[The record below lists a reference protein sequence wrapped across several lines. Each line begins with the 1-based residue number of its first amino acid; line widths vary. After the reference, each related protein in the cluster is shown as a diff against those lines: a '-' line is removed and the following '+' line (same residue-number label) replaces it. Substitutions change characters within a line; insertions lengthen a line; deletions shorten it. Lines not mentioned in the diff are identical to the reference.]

1 MDKTKGTAS
10 SWQTFL
16 EKLRPAM
23 ESTGRFLKKLWKD
36 LSFIGSYLF
45 KLRSIILA
53 APVAAAAVVLAFV
66 NMARLPEVVE
76 VSKLTLDT
84 KAEES
89 LFGCLVIT
97 PDYISRGGAIFG
109 PLLLTVVCLVLMMC
123 SKRTFYPWLVSV
135 FSLLLPVMILITN
148 IYPA

>member
-1 MDKTKGTAS
+1 
-10 SWQTFL
+10 
-16 EKLRPAM
+16 
-23 ESTGRFLKKLWKD
+23 
-36 LSFIGSYLF
+36 
-45 KLRSIILA
+45 
-53 APVAAAAVVLAFV
+53 
-66 NMARLPEVVE
+66 MARLPEVVE